1 MRNYVRLGT
10 RFIYLATE
18 AHGITRK
25 KSFKVFI
32 LPCFSV
38 CFRGNNIRLYQIE
51 VVEAE
56 RHAGSLLRLLHA
68 DRRLR
73 DAYPGRRRDRVA
85 RRWKPGFCPV
95 FGQESNGQ
103 AAHGSDENRLR

>member
-1 MRNYVRLGT
+1 MLNYVRLGT

-51 VVEAE
+51 VVLVN
-56 RHAGSLLRLLHA
+56 S
-68 DRRLR
+68 
-73 DAYPGRRRDRVA
+73 
-85 RRWKPGFCPV
+85 
-95 FGQESNGQ
+95 S
-103 AAHGSDENRLR
+103 ENEVLK